1 MSRVAAGQTI
11 EIAPRN
17 DVYTALV
24 VIAVVAELIALALLF
39 LKYGDAFPGSL
50 FAPG

>member
-24 VIAVVAELIALALLF
+24 VIAVVAEVIAFLLLF
-39 LKYGDAFPGSL
+39 LRYGEVFSGSL
-50 FAPG
+50 FG

>member
-1 MSRVAAGQTI
+1 MSRVAAGQAI
-11 EIAPRN
+11 PVAASN

-24 VIAVVAELIALALLF
+24 VIAVVAELIALFFLF